1 MNPSATPV
9 AQVLESYRAA
19 VHAKDVEAFVALYDA
34 DVQVF
39 DMWGQWSLSGIAAWR
54 AMVGEWFGSLGTE
67 TVRVDIE
74 GLRVEA
80 GQDVSAA
87 HAFLTFTGVSAQG
100 KELRS
105 MTNRLTMVFRRTGA
119 GWKIAHEHTSAPIDH
134 ATLKA
139 ILQRAPAV

>member
-1 MNPSATPV
+1 MNPSATPI

-34 DVQVF
+34 DVQIF
-39 DMWGQWSLSGIAAWR
+39 DMWGQWSLSGIDAWR
-54 AMVGEWFGSLGTE
+54 GMVQEWFGSLGTE
-67 TVRVDIE
+67 TVRVGIE
-74 GLRVEA
+74 ELRIDA

-87 HAFLTFTGVSAQG
+87 HAFLTFTGVSAEG

-105 MTNRLTMVFRRTGA
+105 MTNRLTMVLKRTSS

-139 ILQRAPAV
+139 ILQRAPAA

>member
-67 TVRVDIE
+67 TVRVGIE

-105 MTNRLTMVFRRTGA
+105 MTNRLTMVFTRTGA

>member
-1 MNPSATPV
+1 MSSSAKPI

-19 VHAKDVEAFVALYDA
+19 VHAKDAEAFVALYDA
-34 DVQVF
+34 DVRIF
-39 DMWGQWSLSGIAAWR
+39 DMWGQWSLRGIGAWR
-54 AMVGEWFGSLGTE
+54 GMVQEWFGSLGTE
-67 TVRVDIE
+67 TVRVGIE
-74 GLRVEA
+74 ELHVEA

-100 KELRS
+100 KDLRS
-105 MTNRLTMVFRRTGA
+105 MTNRLTMVFKRTGD

-139 ILQRAPAV
+139 NLQRAPSA